1 MLQYSYRPQYPATSR
16 TRTDVDQGWID
27 YLPITERPALIWPNR
42 ARIAVMICP
51 NVLYYEFIP
60 PADPWINSWSR
71 MTPDVMMYGR
81 QDFGNRVGF
90 WRLVDILDQ
99 HELPC
104 TAVLNVAALARFPDI
119 CSALVARKW
128 DILGHG
134 MYNTRFI
141 CGYSEDQERAYY
153 REEYIRG
160 ALDAVERACGSRP
173 HGWHGPEYGE
183 SERTPALLAELGV
196 QYVLDWPNDEQPY
209 LMNTPAGA
217 IVSLPM
223 ALELDDVI
231 IHYHRRVGLARWRQ
245 AVGEALDQ
253 LLSDGAAGG
262 RHLALNLHPWLIGH
276 PHRIGYL
283 EEVLADVSK
292 RGGVWLA
299 TTGEIA
305 ACCLAQ
311 HRSDG
316 QSKLERGAMSDDCG
330 DRGARLE

>member
-1 MLQYSYRPQYPATSR
+1 MNNHDRVYHDDFMIVRRPPLS
-16 TRTDVDQGWID
+16 
-27 YLPITERPALIWPNR
+27 WPR
-42 ARIAVMICP
+42 GHRVAFSVVVCAE
-51 NVLYYEFIP
+51 YYELQPPEDAFIP
-60 PADPWINSWSR
+60 SNVPGGFGRAPY
-71 MTPDVMMYGR
+71 PDVRAFSQREY
-81 QDFGNRVGF
+81 GNRVGIF
-90 WRLVDILDQ
+90 RVIDALDQ
-99 HELPC
+99 HRLRA
-104 TAVLNVAALARFPDI
+104 TAAVDACVATRYPYLLDRFRD
-119 CSALVARKW
+119 RKW
-128 DILGHG
+128 EIAGHG
-134 MYNTRFI
+134 YSVTRVI
-141 CGYSEDQERAYY
+141 SNKMSEEQER
-153 REEYIRG
+153 EYIRG

-209 LMNTPAGA
+209 LMNTPAGV

-231 IHYHRRVGLARWRQ
+231 IHYHRRVGLACWRQ

-262 RHLALNLHPWLIGH
+262 RHLVLNLHPWLIGH